1 MTRPRSRRASP
12 PSPQKRVIVS
22 ADRRVP
28 TRPEQGMS
36 RWRAL
41 EPAQFLKLIASPS
54 PASRS
59 LGTAVLGLWIL
70 VQTVHGQG
78 LLQYRA
84 FQLGGTLAAV
94 STLAGVSAA
103 DAKIVSDRPALMQD
117 LEWRRPYLMTGTG
130 DGAADPVQRIV
141 FSFYNDQLFRLAIDY
156 DRDRIEGMTDVD
168 LIDAISAIY
177 GPTTKPAPSAGRT
190 GTIVDD
196 ESGREIARWA
206 AADFS
211 AVLSRPNYSMVRMI
225 ITVPRLDSLARAA
238 RAQARRLDERDAPQR
253 EIDRQKKEA
262 NDARVA
268 QQKAR
273 LANKAA
279 FRP

>member
-1 MTRPRSRRASP
+1 MIRPRSRRVSP

-70 VQTVHGQG
+70 VQTLHGQG

-103 DAKIVSDRPALMQD
+103 DAKIITDRPALMQD
-117 LEWRRPYLMTGTG
+117 LEWRRPYLMAGTG

-177 GPTTKPAPSAGRT
+177 GPTMKPAPRAGRT

>member
-1 MTRPRSRRASP
+1 MIRPRSRRASP

-70 VQTVHGQG
+70 VQTLHGQG

-103 DAKIVSDRPALMQD
+103 DAKIITDRPALMQD
-117 LEWRRPYLMTGTG
+117 LEWRRPYLMAGTG

-177 GPTTKPAPSAGRT
+177 GPTMKPAPRAGRT

>member
-177 GPTTKPAPSAGRT
+177 GPTTKPAPRAGRT

-238 RAQARRLDERDAPQR
+238 RAQARRLDEREAPQR

>member
-1 MTRPRSRRASP
+1 MIRPRSRRASP

-70 VQTVHGQG
+70 VQTLHGQG

-103 DAKIVSDRPALMQD
+103 DAKIITDRPALMQD
-117 LEWRRPYLMTGTG
+117 LEWRRPYLMAGTG

-177 GPTTKPAPSAGRT
+177 GPTMKPAPRAGRT

-238 RAQARRLDERDAPQR
+238 RAQARRLDECDAPQR